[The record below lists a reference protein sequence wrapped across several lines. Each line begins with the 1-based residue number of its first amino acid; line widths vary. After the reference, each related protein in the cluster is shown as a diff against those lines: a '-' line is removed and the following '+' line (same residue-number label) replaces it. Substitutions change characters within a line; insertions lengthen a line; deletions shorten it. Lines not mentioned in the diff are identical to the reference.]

1 MGDNLGPN
9 RLSSG
14 CRVLCSRSSQMPSST
29 SLMPRRW
36 PASTCEMLM
45 RVAVHADATAMG
57 DQDLA
62 VVQRI
67 AALGQVAIANSL
79 RRGVVAAQ
87 MVRAEPQPQRI
98 LGPLGLS

>member
-1 MGDNLGPN
+1 LQGPLFEIEPN
-9 RLSSG
+9 AVVDFLDAEALAG
-14 CRVLCSRSSQMPSST
+14 
-29 SLMPRRW
+29 
-36 PASTCEMLM
+36 EYM
-45 RVAVHADATAMG
+45 RDVDAVAVHADATAMG

-67 AALGQVAIANSL
+67 AALGQVVIANSL

-98 LGPLGLS
+98 LGPLDLSLR